1 MALDKGATIGQ
12 HVSWMIKCIGNTLK
26 LKMPIQIFIDNRGAQ
41 ISASNPIAPDRNL
54 HIHARY
60 FYVRGLVEKSEYV
73 IEHLGTNEMVADIL
87 CTFKGTSS
95 FMYLYMLLLNV
106 AKVVPKPGDGDEYV
120 FRG

>member
-1 MALDKGATIGQ
+1 MALDKGANIGQ

-26 LKMPIQIFIDNRGAQ
+26 LKIPIQIFIDNRGAQ
-41 ISASNPIAPDRNL
+41 ILASNPIAPDRNL

-60 FYVRGLVEKSEYV
+60 FYVRGLVENSEYV

-95 FMYLYMLLLNV
+95 FMYLFHVSLSCISIC
-106 AKVVPKPGDGDEYV
+106 
-120 FRG
+120 FC